1 MSHTVGR
8 RNLVS
13 GDGDGTAVEF
23 VTSRIRN
30 VIFNKE
36 IPFPCDVVIVSLL
49 NTCDVL
55 RFIFQIDDEI
65 EQRIE
70 AICKLDLI
78 GRADAEAVA
87 HNMASPLLRRS
98 ALTKKVPTVSR

>member
-1 MSHTVGR
+1 M
-8 RNLVS
+8 
-13 GDGDGTAVEF
+13 
-23 VTSRIRN
+23 
-30 VIFNKE
+30 IFNKE